1 MKPIIYACAG
11 CSGAGQ
17 IAYKLALKMDRE
29 QVVEMSCLAGLAS
42 GKKTFTSKVKNR
54 QVWIIDGCAIECS
67 KTILKNMGIKET
79 KHIQLHKLGV
89 KKNQDP
95 DEGINLNHLQKLASY
110 EE

>member
-29 QVVEMSCLAGLAS
+29 QVAEMSCLAGLAS
-42 GKKTFTSKVKNR
+42 GKKTFTSKIKDR
-54 QVWIIDGCAIECS
+54 PVWIIDGCAIECAKS
-67 KTILKNMGIKET
+67 ILKNMGIREA
-79 KHIQLHKLGV
+79 KHIQLHKFGI
-89 KKNQDP
+89 KKNQSP
-95 DEGINLNHLQKLASY
+95 DEGVDLNHLQIQASH